1 MNTAQFHEVLKA
13 YAAVWS
19 EADPMRR
26 EALMTKSL
34 SSDAEVMGPGFR
46 FKGYQEISREVDRF
60 LRHDPGARPVV
71 ASGIATH
78 HNWARFAI
86 AMLDADGKQVAQGE
100 DIVELGA
107 DGRIVKVLTFWGAL
121 PPVPAD
127 WPPGLVAPDVRD
139 A

>member
-1 MNTAQFHEVLKA
+1 MNTTPLHEIVKA
-13 YAAVWS
+13 YAALWS
-19 EADPMRR
+19 EPDPTRR
-26 EALMTKSL
+26 DVLMAKSL
-34 SSDAEVMGPGFR
+34 SSEAEVMGPGYR
-46 FKGYQEISREVDRF
+46 FKGYAEISREVDRF

-100 DIVELGA
+100 DIVEFGA

-127 WPPGLVAPDVRD
+127 WPPEFIAPALDG
-139 A
+139 